1 MSDALP
7 VFVPAEHAAHQ
18 PRWDFSDG
26 HPPVAYPEVA
36 ARIEQV
42 HAGLERTGL
51 LSVETVS
58 GAAEA
63 AVAELHDGDYVAF
76 LRELCERLGP
86 EEEYIPSIFHGDLR
100 GGPLRFRGGMYT
112 AEIGSPLTR
121 GAYTAALRSAE
132 AARRAAARVRERGG
146 TAVAL
151 CRPPGHHAGRRRYGG
166 YCLFNNAYIAA
177 RVLAEGGQCCPVL
190 DVDYHLGDGSAE
202 LADSACPYFSLH
214 ADPWRN
220 YPHLDARWVA
230 PKDAHL
236 TTLGDG
242 TDGATYR
249 QALEGTLEALARS
262 DPDALVLSLGFDTAA
277 TDTIQDDSVL
287 LTVADFEAL
296 GARIGAIGRP
306 LVVVL
311 EGGYDVAGLSGYM
324 EAFARGLRGAS
335 GR

>member
-36 ARIEQV
+36 ARVEQV
-42 HAGLERTGL
+42 RAGLERQAGAHVRVL
-51 LSVETVS
+51 KRSARRRPRRAV
-58 GAAEA
+58 AAEPRDRA
-63 AVAELHDGDYVAF
+63 AASPI
-76 LRELCERLGP
+76 LRELCERLGT
-86 EEEYIPSIFHGDLR
+86 
-100 GGPLRFRGGMYT
+100 GGGIHPQHLPRRSARQVPCVFAAGCT
-112 AEIGSPLTR
+112 PAEIGSPLTR
-121 GAYTAALRSAE
+121 GAYTAALCSGE
-132 AARRAAARVRERGG
+132 AARRAAARVREHGG

-220 YPHLDARWVA
+220 YPHLDARWAA
-230 PKDAHL
+230 PKNVHL

-249 QALEGTLEALARS
+249 QALEGMLEALARS
-262 DPDALVLSLGFDTAA
+262 DPERPGPVPGF
-277 TDTIQDDSVL
+277 
-287 LTVADFEAL
+287 
-296 GARIGAIGRP
+296 
-306 LVVVL
+306 
-311 EGGYDVAGLSGYM
+311 
-324 EAFARGLRGAS
+324 
-335 GR
+335 